1 MYLQFG
7 NPNALKRPIMT
18 AEPSIVTRELRP
30 QDLFVI
36 FASDGLW
43 ELLSDQEAVNIVYNN
58 PRAVSAQISLLTL
71 IIMFVY
77 IVVISFINIFLFKLQ
92 ISFPRFAGTRKLYI

>member
-1 MYLQFG
+1 MYMQFG
-7 NPNALKRPIMT
+7 NPNALKRPVMT
-18 AEPSIVTRELRP
+18 AVPSIVTRELRP

-43 ELLSDQEAVNIVYNN
+43 EQLSDQEAVDIVFNN
-58 PRAVSAQISLLTL
+58 PRAVSTQITLSTL

-77 IVVISFINIFLFKLQ
+77 IAVVIWVYLYFFWQ
-92 ISFPRFAGTRKLYI
+92 ISLRFA